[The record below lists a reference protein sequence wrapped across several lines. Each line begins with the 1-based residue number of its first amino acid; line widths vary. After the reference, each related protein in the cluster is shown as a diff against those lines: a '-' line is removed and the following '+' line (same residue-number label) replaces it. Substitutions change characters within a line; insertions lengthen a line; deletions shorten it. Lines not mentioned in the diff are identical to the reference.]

1 MTKIMKISVL
11 PILLLFMC
19 TFLFGCASK
28 MEAIKVYDSVLDYC
42 NEDNNIFRVS
52 AIGEEQDKNYKIS
65 ISIGYADK
73 ISSTLENEA
82 FQAKNGHYISD
93 FYLLKGVYEPTLQF
107 SLDFFLK
114 NYKFLQSSTKLI
126 DKESAGAIYNK
137 FTKLQETIT
146 SFQNGL
152 DSLNYYNEAF
162 GSSEYADKRG
172 MVYKQLDSFKVKYGA
187 LIKDCFELNNK
198 FIEVYY
204 SIYKPTDY
212 RVETE
217 SALDGLYVQMLCSE
231 IVSKLSSVGFLVDGV
246 KCNFSNTNKSSFEI
260 ENESSVI
267 DHTYIKHLEKVSNS
281 ANKLSN
287 PESSISTESFQSL
300 DGNEAMKNMVI
311 VLQNQLD
318 TFNAQYDKFLTA
330 LNKVDYKDYV
340 ASGKSLEEYV
350 TTLNDS
356 QKSYLYVVEDFLN
369 TIYTSLASQVEEV
382 LNSI

>member
-1 MTKIMKISVL
+1 M
-11 PILLLFMC
+11 
-19 TFLFGCASK
+19 
-28 MEAIKVYDSVLDYC
+28 
-42 NEDNNIFRVS
+42 
-52 AIGEEQDKNYKIS
+52 
-65 ISIGYADK
+65 
-73 ISSTLENEA
+73 
-82 FQAKNGHYISD
+82 
-93 FYLLKGVYEPTLQF
+93 
-107 SLDFFLK
+107 
-114 NYKFLQSSTKLI
+114 
-126 DKESAGAIYNK
+126 
-137 FTKLQETIT
+137 
-146 SFQNGL
+146 
-152 DSLNYYNEAF
+152 
-162 GSSEYADKRG
+162 
-172 MVYKQLDSFKVKYGA
+172 
-187 LIKDCFELNNK
+187 NNK

-350 TTLNDS
+350 TTLSDS